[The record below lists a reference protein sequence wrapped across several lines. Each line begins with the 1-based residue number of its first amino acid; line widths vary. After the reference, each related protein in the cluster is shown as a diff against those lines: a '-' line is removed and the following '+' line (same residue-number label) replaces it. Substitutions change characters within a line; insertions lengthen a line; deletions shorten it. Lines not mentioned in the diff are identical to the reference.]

1 MTKQTSPSLPEP
13 QAPIDPLHR
22 PFVGNMSVD
31 ENLREILAIAIWNLL
46 GARGHTIAI
55 SVTDGIVRL
64 EGMVNDSAEETAL
77 LKLARSHTGIR
88 DVINGLEI
96 AGSEGTT
103 QAGEAL
109 IGAPPRK
116 LAHLVRY
123 CGLDEASIAAAL
135 RQGLS
140 HFAPMLVRA
149 GGPVPLVIVY
159 RNLMPGAVT
168 LDIGVPLDVAGEVA
182 PDGEVQIRELPAGE
196 AGAPPPYGMGLG
208 GVLAHVKALLEKGH
222 GYAWQEVRLPD
233 RAEEAALDD
242 IALDA
247 APLMV
252 PPKAH

>member
-64 EGMVNDSAEETAL
+64 EGTVADSAEETAL

-96 AGSEGTT
+96 AGSEAAVD
-103 QAGEAL
+103 AGGPL
-109 IGAPPRK
+109 PGAPPRK
-116 LAHLVRY
+116 LLHLVRY

-135 RQGLS
+135 RQALG
-140 HFAPMLVRA
+140 HFAPLVGHA
-149 GGPVPLVIVY
+149 GGSVPLVIVY

-168 LDIGVPLDVAGEVA
+168 LDIGVPLDAAGAVAPEGEVH
-182 PDGEVQIRELPAGE
+182 IRELPAGE
-196 AGAPPPYGMGLG
+196 AGAPPPYGMGLS
-208 GVLAHVKALLEKGH
+208 GVLAHVKALLDRGH
-222 GYAWQEVRLPD
+222 AYAWQEVKLPELRED
-233 RAEEAALDD
+233 AALDD
-242 IALDA
+242 MGLDS